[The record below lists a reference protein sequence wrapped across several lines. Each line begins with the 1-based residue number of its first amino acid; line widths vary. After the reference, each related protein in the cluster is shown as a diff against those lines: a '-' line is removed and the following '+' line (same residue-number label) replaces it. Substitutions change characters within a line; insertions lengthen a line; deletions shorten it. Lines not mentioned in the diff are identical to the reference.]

1 MANTT
6 PEQIRFKLPKDDNK
20 DVYLITWKY
29 VVSEITPFM
38 EAVTDLMQSQ
48 NASLEGI
55 IARVDEWLAEQ
66 GGDIPRKP

>member
-1 MANTT
+1 MANNT

-20 DVYLITWKY
+20 NVYLITWNY
-29 VVSEITPFM
+29 AVSQMAPFM
-38 EAVTDLMQSQ
+38 EAATDLMQSQ

-66 GGDIPRKP
+66 GGDVPPNP

>member
-6 PEQIRFKLPKDDNK
+6 PEQIRFKLPKDNNK
-20 DVYLITWKY
+20 NVYLITWNY
-29 VVSEITPFM
+29 AVSQLTEFM
-38 EAVTDLMQSQ
+38 ETATDLMQSQ

-66 GGDIPRKP
+66 GGVVSPNP

>member
-1 MANTT
+1 MANNT

-20 DVYLITWKY
+20 NVYLITWKY
-29 VVSEITPFM
+29 VVSQMTEFM
-38 EAVTDLMQSQ
+38 EVATDLMQSQ

-66 GGDIPRKP
+66 GGDIPPNP

>member
-1 MANTT
+1 MANNT

-20 DVYLITWKY
+20 NVHLITWNY
-29 VVSEITPFM
+29 VVSQMTPFM
-38 EAVTDLMQSQ
+38 EAATDLMQSQ

-66 GGDIPRKP
+66 GGDIPPNP

>member
-6 PEQIRFKLPKDDNK
+6 PEQIRFKLPKDENK
-20 DVYLITWKY
+20 NVYLITWNY
-29 VVSEITPFM
+29 VVSQMTEFM
-38 EAVTDLMQSQ
+38 EAATDLMQSQ

-66 GGDIPRKP
+66 GGDIPPNP

>member
-20 DVYLITWKY
+20 NVYLITWKY
-29 VVSEITPFM
+29 VVSQMTEFM
-38 EAVTDLMQSQ
+38 ETATDLIQSQ

-55 IARVDEWLAEQ
+55 ISRVDEWLAEQ
-66 GGDIPRKP
+66 GGVVPPNS